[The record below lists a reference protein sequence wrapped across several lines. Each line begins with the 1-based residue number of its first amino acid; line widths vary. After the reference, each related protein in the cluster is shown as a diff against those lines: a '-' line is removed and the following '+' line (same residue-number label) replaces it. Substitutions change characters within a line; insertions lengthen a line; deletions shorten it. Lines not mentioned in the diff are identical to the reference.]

1 MRNSS
6 EDKSYWYLRLNGFF
20 IIDNFVIHKSKNV
33 EYSADADLVGIRT
46 PFVFEEIGGQPDD
59 WDKNLFKHFDPNAI
73 IGIICQTKG
82 GAIGDGQLFREP
94 YLSYCV
100 ERIGFTSNKDS
111 IISQLNKSPVATI
124 INELGQLCQVA
135 KILISRDEPTK
146 DINYLLISLENVY
159 SFIRQRIEKYPSEKY
174 RDLNFFSSIGFQ
186 TLIEINE
193 LDNRQKKRNNLTF
206 K

>member
-94 YLSYCV
+94 YLFYCV

-124 INELGQLCQVA
+124 MNELGQLCQVA

-146 DINYLLISLENVY
+146 DINYLLISLKNVY
-159 SFIRQRIEKYPSEKY
+159 SFIKQRIEKYPREKY
-174 RDLNFFSSIGFQ
+174 RDLNF
-186 TLIEINE
+186 
-193 LDNRQKKRNNLTF
+193 
-206 K
+206 